1 MNGSGGVG
9 EFGRGLGLGSVQFGD
24 VSSVNGANW
33 DVSGSVP
40 MSLDLR
46 ANHGGAN

>member
-1 MNGSGGVG
+1 
-9 EFGRGLGLGSVQFGD
+9 
-24 VSSVNGANW
+24 VNGANW